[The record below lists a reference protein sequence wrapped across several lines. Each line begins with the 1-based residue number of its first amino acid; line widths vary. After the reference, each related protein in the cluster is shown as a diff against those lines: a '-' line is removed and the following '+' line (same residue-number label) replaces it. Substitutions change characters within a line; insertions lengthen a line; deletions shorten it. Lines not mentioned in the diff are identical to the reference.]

1 MKSERR
7 IKKIQSVI
15 EKRQP
20 DLTVVL
26 ENIHDPHNVSAILR
40 SCDAAGILM
49 VNLVY
54 NTERF
59 PKPGKKSSASAYKWV
74 DSRKFQSI
82 NECFSQLKREGFLIA
97 ASVVSDKSE
106 SLYKL
111 DLTKKIALVFGN
123 EHRGVSQEALEKA
136 DILFRIPMFG
146 MVQSLNVSVACGI
159 TIYEALRQRLEI
171 GIYDTPRISGD
182 DFQYMIAEWLKR

>member
-1 MKSERR
+1 
-7 IKKIQSVI
+7 
-15 EKRQP
+15 
-20 DLTVVL
+20 
-26 ENIHDPHNVSAILR
+26 
-40 SCDAAGILM
+40 
-49 VNLVY
+49 
-54 NTERF
+54 
-59 PKPGKKSSASAYKWV
+59 
-74 DSRKFQSI
+74 FQSI